1 MKNRDQLETQ
11 IVAFVKRRHVS
22 QTVSEVCLAI
32 AALHAETLC
41 SDEVFSLC
49 LDLERAGRIS
59 FMMAADGTI
68 NVY

>member
-1 MKNRDQLETQ
+1 MKGREQFERE
-11 IVAFVKRRHVS
+11 IVALVKRPHVS
-22 QTVSEVCLAI
+22 QTVADVCLAV

-68 NVY
+68 SVY